1 VRRPTLSVRQRLTA
15 AVALLAGVA
24 AVTLAVLAPRAVER
38 ALIDDTLDADAADSA
53 ASVQASAGL
62 LGMLGSLG
70 SLGGLDAA
78 VTGALAGVAEDLAST
93 PAAGELRR
101 RSVDG
106 TIVVVLAPDSAVAV
120 RGDDTVAVEQDV
132 PGDRPVV
139 AVTELLDLS
148 SEVLGGMPFLE
159 GLLLGELPFDSPGTP
174 IGDEP
179 RMEYGVREV
188 DGIEYLVGAPVDDV
202 VRSVDRIRVVL
213 WWAVPAVVAAAGLAT
228 WVLAGRALRPVR
240 DITEETGR
248 IRGGRLHARVPV
260 PATGDE
266 IATLATTMNEMLDR
280 LQRDD
285 ERRRR
290 FVSDASHELRSPVAV
305 LRSTA
310 DVALAGPADADVVE
324 LATTVRAEAD
334 RMSAMISDLLAL
346 ARHDEGLPPP
356 AAVVDLDDVV
366 LAEASR
372 GRALPVDVHK
382 VSAARVRGRPDE
394 LARMVTHLLDNAVR
408 HARSEVSVTLS
419 VQGHDAVLVVEDDGP
434 GVPAQRRQAV
444 FERFVRLDDAR
455 TRDGGGAGLGL
466 AVVAAT
472 ARGAGGSAEVTDS
485 PLGGARFV
493 VSLPAA
499 D

>member
-15 AVALLAGVA
+15 AVAVLAGVA
-24 AVTLAVLAPRAVER
+24 AISLAVLAPRVVEQ

-62 LGMLGSLG
+62 LGMLGPLG
-70 SLGGLDAA
+70 SIGGLDEAI
-78 VTGALAGVAEDLAST
+78 TGVLAGVAEDLAAT

-101 RSVDG
+101 RSVDD
-106 TIVVVLAPDSAVAV
+106 TIIVALTPDSAVAV
-120 RGDDTVAVEQDV
+120 GGDDAVGVEQDL
-132 PGDRPVV
+132 PDDRPVV

-148 SEVLGGMPFLE
+148 SELLGGVPILE
-159 GLLLGELPFDSPGTP
+159 SLLVGELPELPGP
-174 IGDEP
+174 PLAEEP
-179 RMEYGVREV
+179 RMAYGVREV
-188 DGIEYLVGAPVDDV
+188 DGVEYLVGAPVDDV

-213 WWAVPAVVAAAGLAT
+213 WWAVPVVVALAGLAT
-228 WVLAGRALRPVR
+228 WFLAGRALRPVR
-240 DITEETGR
+240 AITEETGR

-305 LRSTA
+305 LRATA
-310 DVALAGPADADVVE
+310 DAALACPADADAVE
-324 LATTVRAEAD
+324 LATTVRIEAD

-356 AAVVDLDDVV
+356 AAVVDLDDIV

-372 GRALPVDVHK
+372 GRALPVDVHS

-394 LARMVTHLLDNAVR
+394 LGRMVTHLLDNAVR
-408 HARSEVSVTLS
+408 HARAQVRVALS
-419 VQGHDAVLVVEDDGP
+419 VQDGDAVLVVDDDGP
-434 GVPAQRRQAV
+434 GVPPERRQAV

-472 ARGAGGSAEVTDS
+472 ARGAGGSADVTDS

-493 VSLPAA
+493 VTLPAS